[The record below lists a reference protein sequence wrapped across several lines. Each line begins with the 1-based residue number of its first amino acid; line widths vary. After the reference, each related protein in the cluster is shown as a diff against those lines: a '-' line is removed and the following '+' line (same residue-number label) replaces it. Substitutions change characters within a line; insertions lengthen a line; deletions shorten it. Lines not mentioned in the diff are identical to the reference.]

1 MKRQKKVPAATRT
14 KFNSCV
20 TYGIPA
26 SGLLAIYSGPSNF
39 KKRKDAK
46 NKQTEQVPQTTAQPQ
61 CEVIPADGKH
71 EILFQCEKL
80 QPKTG
85 DKMCELDE
93 LRKTKQID
101 RRRMPLRSISPTG
114 RKHIREKASALF
126 GAGRCSTFVTLS
138 FIAPVADKIALRCL
152 QNFIRSWRLKWGQ
165 SINYLWVAER
175 QMNGNIHFH
184 LLTSKFFDIQ
194 EENNRWTKV
203 QYNQGLLGQSSG
215 GEIYDKK
222 FIWQAIK
229 NGELKKY
236 LNPFDTKKVHDIAGV
251 KTYITKYII
260 KPDAAKGG
268 TMPYEF
274 EIRPWAQSQRSARTV
289 TGMLTI
295 PELFQELLSK
305 KNIRVQKK
313 DYWDKETGELIYPAG
328 YVHKVVPYFGYWA
341 HVVNVLNYDLNKF
354 ATDEMNRIN
363 YRVLAEGEKLK
374 KEYISEYDYYVN
386 YCRPVTPDIIENTY
400 DPPAPSP
407 AIDYGYYY
415 QKDGVTYHSGHDKP
429 VSNPGRYKLRRGG
442 FHDVGCALLYDDCRL
457 IKTYEE
463 HLKIIEHEK
472 SFQNR

>member
-1 MKRQKKVPAATRT
+1 MKRQKKVPAVTRT
-14 KFNSCV
+14 KYNSCV
-20 TYGIPA
+20 AYGMPP
-26 SGLLAIYSGPSNF
+26 GGELAIYSGPSNF

-46 NKQTEQVPQTTAQPQ
+46 NKQAEQVPQTTAQPQ
-61 CEVIPADGKH
+61 CEVIPENGKH

-80 QPKTG
+80 QSETG
-85 DKMCELDE
+85 GEVCKLEDV
-93 LRKTKQID
+93 RKSKSSI
-101 RRRMPLRSISPTG
+101 RRRVRLRSISATG

-175 QMNGNIHFH
+175 QMNNNIHFH
-184 LLTSKFFDIQ
+184 LLTSKFFDIE

-203 QYNQGLLGQSSG
+203 QYNQGLLGQSAG

-222 FIWQAIK
+222 FVWQAIK
-229 NGELKKY
+229 NGELKKH
-236 LNPFDTKKVHDIAGV
+236 LNPFDTKRVHDIAGV
-251 KTYITKYII
+251 KTYITKYIT

-386 YCRPVTPDIIENTY
+386 YCRPVTSDIIENTY
-400 DPPAPSP
+400 EPPAP
-407 AIDYGYYY
+407 ARDFDYGYYY
-415 QKDGVTYHSGHDKP
+415 QKDGVTYHSGCDKP
-429 VSNPGRYKLRRGG
+429 VSKPGRYKLRNGG
-442 FHDVGCALLYDDCRL
+442 MHYVGCALLYDDCKR

-463 HLKIIEHEK
+463 HLKIIENEK
-472 SFQNR
+472 NI

>member
-1 MKRQKKVPAATRT
+1 MKKQKKVLTAIRT

-20 TYGIPA
+20 AYGVPP
-26 SGLLAIYSGPSNF
+26 SGELAVYSGPSNF
-39 KKRKDAK
+39 KKRSNAK
-46 NKQTEQVPQTTAQPQ
+46 NKPTEQVPQAATKSQ
-61 CEVIPADGKH
+61 CEVIPENGKH

-80 QPKTG
+80 QSEIG
-85 DKMCELDE
+85 DKV
-93 LRKTKQID
+93 RKLEGVRKAKRIN
-101 RRRMPLRSISPTG
+101 RRRVRVRSISAIG

-138 FIAPVADKIALRCL
+138 FIAPVTDKTALRCL

-184 LLTSKFFDIQ
+184 LLTSKFFDIE

-203 QYNQGLLGQSSG
+203 QYNQGLLGQSNDGVVYEKS
-215 GEIYDKK
+215 
-222 FIWQAIK
+222 FVWQAIK

-251 KTYITKYII
+251 KTYITKYIT

-295 PELFQELLSK
+295 PELLQELLSE

-313 DYWDKETGELIYPAG
+313 DYRDKDTNELIYPAG

-341 HVVNVLNYDLNKF
+341 HVVNVLNYDINKF

-400 DPPAPSP
+400 DPPVPVP
-407 AIDYGYYY
+407 AFDYGYYY
-415 QKDGVTYHSGHDKP
+415 QRDGVTYHSGHDKP

-442 FHDVGCALLYDDCRL
+442 FHDVGYALLYEDCTR

-463 HLKIIEHEK
+463 HLKIIDNEK
-472 SFQNR
+472 SFQNH